1 MAENVTLARPYAEAA
16 FRIARDAKQLD
27 TWLDMLTHLAAIAGA
42 AEVRA
47 VIDNPKVEAA
57 AVVKLLLDVM
67 GNETSAGFSAE
78 QKNFITVLAEG
89 DRLTVLAE
97 IHDLYADLKNG
108 VEGVK
113 DAMIE
118 SAFPLAGA
126 PLGNLVA
133 DLERRFQCRINAA
146 VKVDP
151 ELIGGVRIAVGD
163 EVIDAS
169 VRGKLAAMAT
179 ALKH

>member
-1 MAENVTLARPYAEAA
+1 MAENITLARPYAEAA

-27 TWLDMLTHLAAIAGA
+27 AWAKALARLAHVAGA
-42 AEVRA
+42 DEVRA
-47 VIDNPKVEAA
+47 VIDNPKVSVDASA
-57 AVVKLLLDVM
+57 TLLLDVA
-67 GNETSAGFSAE
+67 GEGFSQD
-78 QKNFITVLAEG
+78 QKNFVTVLAES
-89 DRLTVLAE
+89 DRLSVLNE
-97 IHDLYADLKNG
+97 VSELFVELKNG

-113 DAMIE
+113 EAQIE
-118 SAFPLAGA
+118 SAFPLEGA
-126 PLGNLVA
+126 PLSSLVA
-133 DLERRFQCRINAA
+133 DLERRFQCKINAA

-179 ALKH
+179 ALQH

>member
-16 FRIARDAKQLD
+16 FRIARDGKRLD
-27 TWLDMLTHLAAIAGA
+27 AWLATLNRLASIAGA
-42 AEVRA
+42 DDVRA
-47 VIDNPKVEAA
+47 VIDNPKVNTDAI
-57 AVVKLLLDVM
+57 VKLLLDV
-67 GNETSAGFSAE
+67 AGEVSVE
-78 QKNFITVLAEG
+78 QKNFICVLAES

-97 IHDLYADLKNG
+97 IRDLYADLKNG
-108 VEGVK
+108 VDGVK
-113 DAMIE
+113 DAQIE
-118 SAFPLAGA
+118 SAFPLDGI